1 MPHKY
6 LFPAFASAIAL
17 ASGCSP
23 AAAQA
28 GCEPSFGQYQ
38 GSTTLESLPDTQIRP
53 VPLSLQQTAL
63 DVLGERKV
71 ANLRASDLS
80 NALESGGADTRHTYL
95 VKFCLYGGYPSIEDE
110 AVFDR
115 WAKHVV
121 LDVRT
126 SSADG
131 TLYSTHLALGDRNTP
146 VGDTVFL
153 VDTWSEV
160 DDLVSDSAVAE

>member
-1 MPHKY
+1 M
-6 LFPAFASAIAL
+6 I
-17 ASGCSP
+17 
-23 AAAQA
+23 
-28 GCEPSFGQYQ
+28 
-38 GSTTLESLPDTQIRP
+38 LESLPDTQVRP
-53 VPLSLQQTAL
+53 VPLSLQQAAL
-63 DVLGERKV
+63 DFLEERKV
-71 ANLRASDLS
+71 ADLRTSDLS
-80 NALESGGADTRHTYL
+80 SALEVGGADTRHTYL

-160 DDLVSDSAVAE
+160 DALVSGSAVAE